1 MGRSASAA
9 RSHYNDEAA
18 HNLSHVPRQTVAG
31 LGDAAFVETGQD
43 MGSITILKGAWV
55 ARVVLT
61 GATKLTDP
69 KGALTKAATAV
80 LRRL

>member
-18 HNLSHVPRQTVAG
+18 HNLSHAAADGRG